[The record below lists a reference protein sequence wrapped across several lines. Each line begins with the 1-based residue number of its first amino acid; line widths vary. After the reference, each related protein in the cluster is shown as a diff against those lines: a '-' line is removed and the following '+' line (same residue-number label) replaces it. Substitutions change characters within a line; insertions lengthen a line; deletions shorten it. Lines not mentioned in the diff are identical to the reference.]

1 MARVLTAAR
10 VKVLPAAEPEYIDT
24 VQQLSWR
31 LARRGQ
37 HIWLFRHRATPGV
50 FLEFT
55 EGQDEGTHRS
65 AGPADDEERRLE
77 ARLHALG
84 EYEDN
89 AEIRWDEVRFG
100 G

>member
-10 VKVLPAAEPEYIDT
+10 VKVSPAAEPEYIET

-37 HIWLFRHRATPGV
+37 HIWLFCHRAMPGL

-55 EGQDEGTHRS
+55 EGQDEATHRS
-65 AGPADDEERRLE
+65 AGPADNDERQLE

-89 AEIRWDEVRFG
+89 AAISWDEVRFG

>member
-10 VKVLPAAEPEYIDT
+10 VQVAPAAEPEYIEA

-37 HIWLFRHRATPGV
+37 HVWLFRHRITAGL

-55 EGQDEGTHRS
+55 EGQDEATHRS
-65 AGPADDEERRLE
+65 AGPADAEERQLEERL
-77 ARLHALG
+77 RALG
-84 EYEDN
+84 QYEDN
-89 AEIRWDEVRFG
+89 ATISWDEVRFG

>member
-10 VKVLPAAEPEYIDT
+10 VTVAAAAEPEYIET

-31 LARRGQ
+31 LAHRGQ
-37 HIWLFRHRATPGV
+37 HIWLFRHRTTPGL

-55 EGQDEGTHRS
+55 EGQDEATHRS
-65 AGPADDEERRLE
+65 VGPADAEERQLEERL
-77 ARLHALG
+77 RALG

>member
-10 VKVLPAAEPEYIDT
+10 VQVPLAAEPEYIET
-24 VQQLSWR
+24 LQELSWR

-37 HIWLFRHRATPGV
+37 HVWLFRHRTTAGL

-55 EGQDEGTHRS
+55 EGQDEATHRS

-77 ARLHALG
+77 ALLRTLG
-84 EYEDN
+84 AYEDN
-89 AEIRWDEVRFG
+89 AAIRWDEVRFG

>member
-1 MARVLTAAR
+1 
-10 VKVLPAAEPEYIDT
+10 VLPAAEPEYIDT

-55 EGQDEGTHRS
+55 EGQDEATHRS

-77 ARLHALG
+77 DRLHALG